1 MKAPLLLQI
10 DLLGSPQE
18 PVGDRW
24 LAALSELASAE
35 RPLVLLDARP
45 DRWAPTLS
53 RVDRAFERQATIEAE
68 LRRAGGTLDAVIYL
82 DFGLFGRRRE
92 YERNLADLANRYN
105 VRVDD
110 MTLVARPGKMAE
122 ALGELV
128 GELIV
133 ASSEHDLKAA
143 LKQAA
148 THQ

>member
-10 DLLGSPQE
+10 DL
-18 PVGDRW
+18 VGDPEQPIADRW

-82 DFGLFGRRRE
+82 DFGLFGRKRE

-105 VRVDD
+105 VRIEE
-110 MTLVARPGKMAE
+110 MILIARAGKMAD
-122 ALGELV
+122 ALGDLIGKLVLVADEKEL
-128 GELIV
+128 E
-133 ASSEHDLKAA
+133 AA
-143 LKQAA
+143 IKEA
-148 THQ
+148 TAD